1 MALRNVNTSVYYL
14 NRRAN
19 LIKSPKLKDI
29 TAPVPQYHRLLELKK
44 AKNVG
49 KWRNIHFMFEFI
61 KFCFTKRLES
71 PEKEFYHESHEFP
84 TLSIHSKIPQ
94 GVLVHYCRGP
104 GLSAGPS
111 WTFQSNNKV
120 YF

>member
-19 LIKSPKLKDI
+19 LIKSAKLKDI

-49 KWRNIHFMFEFI
+49 ELSKIYFMLEFI
-61 KFCFTKRLES
+61 
-71 PEKEFYHESHEFP
+71 
-84 TLSIHSKIPQ
+84 TLSQLFSRNNQNAPNTS
-94 GVLVHYCRGP
+94 V
-104 GLSAGPS
+104 GLGSGNS
-111 WTFQSNNKV
+111 DE
-120 YF
+120 

>member
-19 LIKSPKLKDI
+19 LIKSAKLKDI

-49 KWRNIHFMFEFI
+49 ELNKTLYLILSKYALRNVLKDFI
-61 KFCFTKRLES
+61 GCRSL
-71 PEKEFYHESHEFP
+71 P
-84 TLSIHSKIPQ
+84 
-94 GVLVHYCRGP
+94 GRGP
-104 GLSAGPS
+104 GG
-111 WTFQSNNKV
+111 FNKG
-120 YF
+120 

>member
-19 LIKSPKLKDI
+19 LIKSAKLKDI

-49 KWRNIHFMFEFI
+49 KFNKNSCLILSKYDKRN
-61 KFCFTKRLES
+61 
-71 PEKEFYHESHEFP
+71 
-84 TLSIHSKIPQ
+84 
-94 GVLVHYCRGP
+94 V
-104 GLSAGPS
+104 
-111 WTFQSNNKV
+111 
-120 YF
+120 